1 MNRIKQCREKSNLS
15 QKYVAVALGV
25 AAPSVSNWESGKTKP
40 TMENYINLA
49 KLFCVSVEYLL
60 GVDEDASAVSN
71 SINQEKSE
79 INPKHLDSRLVELI
93 SDLTPIETEKTI
105 SYIEGMK
112 SCREQKNPVHEDH
125 APGR

>member
-49 KLFCVSVEYLL
+49 KLFGVSVEYIL
-60 GVDEDASAVSN
+60 GVDEEPSSASDPHD
-71 SINQEKSE
+71 I
-79 INPKHLDSRLVELI
+79 DSRLIGLLA
-93 SDLTPIETEKTI
+93 SLTPLEKEKAI

-112 SCREQKNPVHEDH
+112 SCRE
-125 APGR
+125 